1 MSRNTV
7 SNVVARPAR
16 RAGLPVMYAHRLRHS
31 AANAMLTAGASLAE
45 IGQVL
50 RHRDP
55 ITMTL
60 YTKVDVAALRP
71 VARHWPASDGT
82 A

>member
-1 MSRNTV
+1 
-7 SNVVARPAR
+7 
-16 RAGLPVMYAHRLRHS
+16 
-31 AANAMLTAGASLAE
+31 MLTAGASLAE

-55 ITMTL
+55 ITTTL